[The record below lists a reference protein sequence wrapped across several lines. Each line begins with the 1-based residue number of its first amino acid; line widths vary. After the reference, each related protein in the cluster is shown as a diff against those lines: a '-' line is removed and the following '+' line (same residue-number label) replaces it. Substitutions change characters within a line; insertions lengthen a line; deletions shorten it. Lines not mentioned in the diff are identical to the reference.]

1 MLFVLTGFFI
11 GMGPVR
17 GEGQTREFCE
27 KVSVVVS
34 TDNVDEE
41 QSVIEVD
48 SNFIP
53 IKPYKFKIQVNPD
66 AFVGWSDAD
75 MEIRIETDA
84 ISSWNDPEPNDP
96 SFIINTYTANALY
109 AEFSSRS
116 IEELGMGPFAYM
128 LMEKGTKKEFKM
140 KRNNNEELADCGKI
154 IDVVPSDYVSNKC
167 SDRNLTAGAWKVPG
181 YFQCNYNNEGWDVN
195 TFSTCDA
202 QQVRPTDELC
212 SALFNDKLT
221 DDNTVFCSKCKTEA
235 DLPGYGTT
243 HLYGELC
250 ELGEGKCGY
259 DTGLVCRTV
268 GLQNLCVNSDK
279 LWVREDCIVGADECV
294 EKDNG
299 GYTVKCIQTQ
309 PYTSVPANPLQ
320 LAQIIDPP
328 ASNKYYGVGVIG
340 SMGECKSLQYL
351 DKVGC
356 DTDPYCQ
363 GKVDDGNPAIVAYN
377 YELGKCINKT
387 YCDFGYSY
395 EEFPNEED
403 ENVRGTDG
411 QISIGLTKETKDRGY
426 SGISATLSGL
436 AGKEISKEAVGSLK
450 FENIPYGEGI
460 KYTLKVSIIPAS
472 RGAGMMGG
480 LLIHSSAQAPVVCTK
495 TKSIEMLEKF
505 KIIDLEVTI
514 DKDGKC
520 TLTVA
525 EDSSSIS
532 PSSYVSNIGIEGCGD
547 SLSCINCLIRKDATN
562 FEKFTSLEEAVAANA
577 GGEDKIYRTN
587 NIYTALG
594 CIDPSDQGIIVRLL
608 QISLGIVGGITGAR
622 FGQAAYKFGKGEP
635 ESTKEAWEIIW
646 SAILSLLLIA
656 FSVVGFRF
664 IGINLFKLLT
674 PGTVEIPSPK

>member
-1 MLFVLTGFFI
+1 
-11 GMGPVR
+11 
-17 GEGQTREFCE
+17 
-27 KVSVVVS
+27 
-34 TDNVDEE
+34 
-41 QSVIEVD
+41 
-48 SNFIP
+48 
-53 IKPYKFKIQVNPD
+53 
-66 AFVGWSDAD
+66 
-75 MEIRIETDA
+75 
-84 ISSWNDPEPNDP
+84 
-96 SFIINTYTANALY
+96 
-109 AEFSSRS
+109 
-116 IEELGMGPFAYM
+116 
-128 LMEKGTKKEFKM
+128 
-140 KRNNNEELADCGKI
+140 
-154 IDVVPSDYVSNKC
+154 
-167 SDRNLTAGAWKVPG
+167 
-181 YFQCNYNNEGWDVN
+181 
-195 TFSTCDA
+195 
-202 QQVRPTDELC
+202 
-212 SALFNDKLT
+212 
-221 DDNTVFCSKCKTEA
+221 
-235 DLPGYGTT
+235 
-243 HLYGELC
+243 
-250 ELGEGKCGY
+250 
-259 DTGLVCRTV
+259 
-268 GLQNLCVNSDK
+268 
-279 LWVREDCIVGADECV
+279 
-294 EKDNG
+294 
-299 GYTVKCIQTQ
+299 
-309 PYTSVPANPLQ
+309 
-320 LAQIIDPP
+320 
-328 ASNKYYGVGVIG
+328 
-340 SMGECKSLQYL
+340 MGECKSLQYL